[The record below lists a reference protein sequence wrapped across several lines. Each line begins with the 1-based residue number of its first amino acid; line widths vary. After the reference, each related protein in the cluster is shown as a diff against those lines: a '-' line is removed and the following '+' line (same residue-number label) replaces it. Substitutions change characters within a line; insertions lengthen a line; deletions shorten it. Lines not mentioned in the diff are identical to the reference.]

1 MLPTLLVARL
11 RGAWPCRGAQCDE
24 TDTIERC
31 AALRSHRI
39 NLASDGS
46 GTILASPFECEALT
60 QST

>member
-1 MLPTLLVARL
+1 MALPR
-11 RGAWPCRGAQCDE
+11 AQCEE